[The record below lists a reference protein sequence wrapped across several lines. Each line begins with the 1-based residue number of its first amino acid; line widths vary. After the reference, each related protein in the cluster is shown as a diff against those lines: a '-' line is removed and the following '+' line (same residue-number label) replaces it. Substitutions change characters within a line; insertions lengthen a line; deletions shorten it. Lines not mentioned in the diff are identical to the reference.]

1 MYLLLSGLRNT
12 VFCRPYLRIRYGIR
26 DTVRYG
32 VGYDTVKIYNSK
44 TCTPDNSSTRCR
56 ARAAM
61 WALAARRPGPL
72 WRGDLAA
79 RPLLSAS
86 VTLAATAPRWTR
98 WASIYQGGD
107 RRGIVEPCEWCA
119 WSVVTTSSANHL
131 LGTSKKC
138 TSPGQRSG
146 NRGSISS
153 WPKQQQPSV
162 SEIYPTLRSYSMADL
177 KMK

>member
-1 MYLLLSGLRNT
+1 MGYN
-12 VFCRPYLRIRYGIR
+12 IRWDTELDTIR
-26 DTVRYG
+26 W
-32 VGYDTVKIYNSK
+32 KIYNSK
-44 TCTPDNSSTRCR
+44 TDNSSTHYR

-61 WALAARRPGPL
+61 WALATR
-72 WRGDLAA
+72 RGDLAA

-162 SEIYPTLRSYSMADL
+162 SEIYPTLRSYSMAEL